1 MSLGMQKIQFEE
13 KNMNRK
19 CSKCNKQISKKRLH
33 PVTYL
38 RLQLVFLLCLLASE
52 LMLTVCYIK
61 MFPHIG
67 EKGRYRAH
75 PPPESGV

>member
-1 MSLGMQKIQFEE
+1 
-13 KNMNRK
+13 MNRK
-19 CSKCNKQISKKRLH
+19 CSKHNKQISKKRLH
-33 PVTYL
+33 SATYL

-52 LMLTVCYIK
+52 LILTVCYIK

-67 EKGRYRAH
+67 EKGRHGAH

>member
-19 CSKCNKQISKKRLH
+19 RSKCNKQISKKRLH
-33 PVTYL
+33 PVPYL

-52 LMLTVCYIK
+52 LILTVCYIK
-61 MFPHIG
+61 MFPRIG
-67 EKGRYRAH
+67 EKGRYGAH

>member
-13 KNMNRK
+13 KNINRK
-19 CSKCNKQISKKRLH
+19 RSKCDKQISKKRLH

-52 LMLTVCYIK
+52 LILTVCYII
-61 MFPHIG
+61 MFPRIG
-67 EKGRYRAH
+67 DKGRHGAH